1 MNIEEALEEID
12 EKYNL
17 NGSEQARE
25 IGRSVAHLRD

>member
-1 MNIEEALEEID
+1 MDIEEALEDID

-17 NGSEQARE
+17 SGSEQARE